1 MFSLVFCDIDR
12 QRIPYFFFQAF
23 DELKTNCAGN
33 HDRTKIIARL
43 LAADS
48 LQIPH
53 QSSPTPKI
61 KCMVGKFIVGQQS
74 EVKCKSIA
82 DKVADIALSDDFIQ
96 RTQTLKTCLLPQLF
110 ACNCRLMVNQ
120 LMSPLPQPES
130 EEDAYGADH
139 LANFN
144 ELLWTYVLVPL
155 LMTDLNHCANV
166 FVRLFTAQEYGNS
179 AGHID
184 ASEHRI
190 MELENDSKPNL
201 FFIKGQGSR
210 GLDVDDHFLHVSP
223 IRNTLCC
230 R

>member
-1 MFSLVFCDIDR
+1 
-12 QRIPYFFFQAF
+12 
-23 DELKTNCAGN
+23 
-33 HDRTKIIARL
+33 
-43 LAADS
+43 
-48 LQIPH
+48 
-53 QSSPTPKI
+53 
-61 KCMVGKFIVGQQS
+61 MVGKFIVGQQS

-82 DKVADIALSDDFIQ
+82 DKIADIALSYDFKH
-96 RTQTLKTCLLPQLF
+96 RTQTLKSCLLPQLF
-110 ACNCRLMVNQ
+110 ACNCRLMVDQ

-144 ELLWTYVLVPL
+144 ELLWTNVLVPL
-155 LMTDLNHCANV
+155 LMTDHCHCANV

-179 AGHID
+179 AAHID
-184 ASEHRI
+184 ASEQRI

-223 IRNTLCC
+223 IRKTLCC